1 MDLVYVEINTG
12 DALFFHSNLLHRSEA
27 NLSEK
32 ARWSIIS
39 VYNRAT
45 NITYNEP
52 SKSSTVPLKLLP
64 DEALMEWKTEG
75 IVDQANFLKKEKEEA
90 LK

>member
-45 NITYNEP
+45 NIPYNEP
-52 SKSSTVPLKLLP
+52 SKSSTVPLESVP